1 MDFDWASIWRFAMY
15 TPKENFFA
23 VLEHE
28 VPEWTPICFFD
39 SFSTGFGSLPGPGFE
54 KGDPVTALDGFGIK
68 WAYPA
73 SGGGAPVPEPGSAV
87 MTADDIL
94 DWESIITFPDVDA
107 FDWDSYAEN
116 EYALAKSK
124 GIDFEKTPIDF
135 GSGNGPFERLA
146 ALMSFEEALLAIAT
160 EPEASKALIERI
172 VDYKIQV
179 AERAR
184 EYLHADMFTSYDD
197 TCTQRM
203 PFVSP
208 EQYREV
214 IKPGTTRLY
223 DAVKDLGMY
232 PISHCCGFVEPLLED
247 MIETGAAAW
256 TSAQPCNDLA
266 GIIRKYDDRFTVIG
280 GFDSN
285 GPAGLADADDETIVA
300 DVVRCFDE
308 YANAD
313 NGRGYIFWGFRMPNS
328 TDPADKARENGRVY
342 AAAIKIAKERS
353 AARQ

>member
-1 MDFDWASIWRFAMY
+1 MY
-15 TPKENFFA
+15 TPKENYFA

-208 EQYREV
+208 
-214 IKPGTTRLY
+214 
-223 DAVKDLGMY
+223 
-232 PISHCCGFVEPLLED
+232 
-247 MIETGAAAW
+247 
-256 TSAQPCNDLA
+256 
-266 GIIRKYDDRFTVIG
+266 
-280 GFDSN
+280 SN
-285 GPAGLADADDETIVA
+285 T
-300 DVVRCFDE
+300 
-308 YANAD
+308 
-313 NGRGYIFWGFRMPNS
+313 
-328 TDPADKARENGRVY
+328 
-342 AAAIKIAKERS
+342 ERS
-353 AARQ
+353 SSLGQRAFTMRSKTWACTPLAIAVGSWSRCLKT